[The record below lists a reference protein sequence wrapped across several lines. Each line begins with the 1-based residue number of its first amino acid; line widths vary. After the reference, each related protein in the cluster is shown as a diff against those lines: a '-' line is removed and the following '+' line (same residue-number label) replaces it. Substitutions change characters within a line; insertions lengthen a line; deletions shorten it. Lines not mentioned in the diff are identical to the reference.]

1 MNIKAEKIETNVVKL
16 EVTVPA
22 EDFIAAMQKSYRKNL
37 NKFNVPGFR
46 KGKVPM
52 TIVEKMYGPE
62 VLFEDAAYFI
72 YEDTYPKAID
82 EQNLIPVDY
91 PKLDIVQIEKGKD
104 FIYTAEVTVK
114 PEVKLGQY
122 KGLEVEKVEY
132 PVTDEDVEK
141 QINSMR
147 ERNARII
154 DKDGAIE
161 NGDIAVI
168 DFEGFI
174 DGVAFE
180 GGKGTD
186 YELTI
191 GSNTFIPGFEEQL
204 VGKKAGEEVDVN
216 VTFPEDYHAEELKG
230 KPATFK
236 VTVKAVKA
244 KELPALDDEFAKDV
258 SEFDT
263 LDELRQDERK
273 KLEAGNAERAKREF
287 EEKVIEKAIEACEV
301 EIPQAM
307 IDREADYMIRD
318 IDSRLQYQ
326 GLNVEKYAK
335 ILGTTVDEMKK
346 EFMEPAAKNVK
357 RALVL
362 EAIAKAENIDATD
375 DEIAAKAEE
384 IAKQYKPEDVEKI
397 KNQIIASQKDI
408 IRDELVNNKVIE
420 LLVSSAK

>member
-22 EDFIAAMQKSYRKNL
+22 EDFLAAMQKSYRKNL

-62 VLFEDAAYFI
+62 VLFEDTAYII
-72 YEDTYPKAID
+72 YEDTYPKAIE
-82 EQNLIPVDY
+82 EQNLNPVDY

-114 PEVKLGQY
+114 PEVKLGEY
-122 KGLEVEKVEY
+122 KGVEVEKVEY

-141 QINSMR
+141 QLNSMR

-154 DKDGAIE
+154 EKTGAIE
-161 NGDIAVI
+161 KGDIAVI

-174 DGVAFE
+174 DGVAFA

-191 GSNTFIPGFEEQL
+191 GSNTFIPGFEDQL
-204 VGKKAGEEVDVN
+204 IGKTAGEEVEVN
-216 VTFPEDYHAEELKG
+216 VTFPEDYNVEELKG
-230 KPATFK
+230 KPAMFK

-263 LDELRQDERK
+263 LEELKQDTKK
-273 KLEAGNAERAKREF
+273 KLEESNAERAKREY
-287 EEKVIEKAIEACEV
+287 EDKVIEKAVEACEI
-301 EIPQAM
+301 EIPQVM
-307 IDREADYMIRD
+307 IEREAEYMVRD
-318 IDSRLQYQ
+318 IDNRLQYQ
-326 GLNVEKYAK
+326 GLNVEKYAE
-335 ILGTTVDEMKK
+335 ILGTTVDNMKK
-346 EFMEPAAKNVK
+346 EFMEPAAKNVR

-362 EAIAKAENIDATD
+362 EAIAKAEDIEVSDE
-375 DEIAAKAEE
+375 EIAAKAEE
-384 IAKQYKPEDVEKI
+384 IAKQYDPENVEKI
-397 KNQIIASQKDI
+397 KNQIITSQKDI

-420 LLVSSAK
+420 LLVNSAK

>member
-22 EDFIAAMQKSYRKNL
+22 EDFLTAMQKSYRKNL

-52 TIVEKMYGPE
+52 AIVEKMYGPE
-62 VLFEDAAYFI
+62 VLFEDAAYII

-82 EQNLIPVDY
+82 EQNINPVDY

-114 PEVKLGQY
+114 PEVKLGEY
-122 KGLEVEKVEY
+122 KGVEVEKVEY

-147 ERNARII
+147 ERNARIV
-154 DKDGAIE
+154 DKTGAIE

-174 DGVAFE
+174 DGVAFD

-191 GSNTFIPGFEEQL
+191 GSNTFIPGFEDQL
-204 VGKKAGEEVDVN
+204 IGKTAGEELEVN
-216 VTFPEDYHAEELKG
+216 VTFPEDYHVEELKG
-230 KPATFK
+230 KPAMFK
-236 VTVKAVKA
+236 VTVKAVKS

-263 LDELRQDERK
+263 LEELKQDEKK
-273 KLEAGNAERAKREF
+273 KLESANAEKAKREY
-287 EEKVIEKAIEACEV
+287 EDKVVEKAVEDCEV
-301 EIPQAM
+301 EIPQVM
-307 IDREADYMIRD
+307 IEREAEYMVRD

-326 GLNVEKYAK
+326 GLNVEKYAE
-335 ILGTTVDEMKK
+335 ILGTTVDEMKNQ
-346 EFMEPAAKNVK
+346 FMEPAAKNVR

-362 EAIAKAENIDATD
+362 EAIAKAEEIEVSDE
-375 DEIAAKAEE
+375 EIAAKAEE
-384 IAKQYKPEDVEKI
+384 IVKQYNPEDAEKV
-397 KNQIIASQKDI
+397 KNQIITSQKDI